1 MTPPLSSAEAE
12 ALLRASPLAPR
23 PEPWRL
29 QAVPNHRLD
38 PGARQQFHV
47 ISGIPCGFLTLGPDL
62 AEYIARA
69 RLLAG
74 AYPGLATA
82 VIGQARQGGRDLLL
96 QEHIAGRPLLEANDP
111 AQVML
116 VLAQL
121 ESQLAAALE
130 PSTPEAAA
138 AELHQLGD
146 QVLSL
151 SLWTKRDRDF
161 LRSQA
166 LPFLRSRLISPAP
179 KKRISNCDF
188 LSRNLLVGAG
198 GGVRL
203 IDCDHAAVTHFYG
216 EDWLRFGYW
225 DDLAP
230 AVRAWVDL
238 RAGDRAAWCA
248 YLALRQLV
256 LEARLHR
263 DRRFRIDAQRW
274 CGAIQAALAT
284 DPALAAQIKARPGF
298 GPRAD
303 QRIGVQLFWSDANG
317 WSEAAAEL
325 IEVGPGTHRLI
336 FSPPPHARQFR
347 IDPLDLPGTALIKSL
362 VVADAKSNREYLV
375 AAGAALDCLTP
386 AGDARVAAPADEAG
400 LRINSQGNDPQ
411 LYLPPLDLPSGAQI
425 RFEISLS
432 VSRSPAGFSF
442 GTA

>member
-23 PEPWRL
+23 PEPWHL

-38 PGARQQFHV
+38 PGTRQQFHV
-47 ISGIPCGFLTLGPDL
+47 ISKIPCGFLTLGPDL
-62 AEYIARA
+62 GEYITRA

-82 VIGQARQGGRDLLL
+82 VIGHARQGDRDLLL
-96 QEHIAGRPLLEANDP
+96 QEHVAGRPLLDANDP
-111 AQVML
+111 VQVML
-116 VLAQL
+116 LLAQL

-130 PSTPEAAA
+130 PSTQEAAT

-151 SLWTKRDRDF
+151 ALWTEMDRDF
-161 LRSQA
+161 LRSQV
-166 LPFLRSRLISPAP
+166 LPFLHSRLISPAP
-179 KKRISNCDF
+179 NKRTSNCDF
-188 LSRNLLVGAG
+188 MSRNLLVGVDG
-198 GGVRL
+198 RVRL
-203 IDCDHAAVTHFYG
+203 IDCDNAAVTHFYG

-230 AVRAWVDL
+230 AVRAWIDL
-238 RAGDRAAWCA
+238 RAGDRAAWGA

-274 CGAIQAALAT
+274 CGAIHAALST
-284 DPALAAQIKARPGF
+284 DPAIAAQIKSRPIF

-303 QRIGVQLFWSDANG
+303 QLIGVQLFWLDANG

-336 FSPPPHARQFR
+336 FSPPPQARRFR

-362 VVADAKSNREYLV
+362 LVADAESNREYFL

-411 LYLPPLDLPSGAQI
+411 LYLPPLDLTSSAQI
-425 RFEISLS
+425 RFEITLS
-432 VSRSPAGFSF
+432 VSPSPTVVPFR
-442 GTA
+442 TA